1 MESLGIIRY
10 YFTILLLC
18 CLKFCTFALQRLKH
32 NTMKL
37 IKKLITL
44 ILVFIAII
52 VGAYAYFGGFTKIV
66 LKVEETGG
74 EMVVYRE
81 MQGSYGKSADL
92 MKSIGEELVSDFEV
106 NVSKGIGIYYD
117 NPNEIATDD
126 LHWEIGAIIQ
136 TDDKNKI
143 EDLKKTFSIKTLP
156 IQEYISVDMP
166 MKGFFSIMVGTFK
179 VYPKIEEYLKD
190 NGFSD
195 EVPIMEIYDNQ
206 NKIIT
211 YRVAL
216 VKK

>member
-1 MESLGIIRY
+1 
-10 YFTILLLC
+10 
-18 CLKFCTFALQRLKH
+18 
-32 NTMKL
+32 MKL
-37 IKKLITL
+37 IKKILTVL
-44 ILVFIAII
+44 LVFVAII
-52 VGAYAYFGGFTKIV
+52 IGIYAYFGGFAKIEF
-66 LKVEETGG
+66 KAEEGGG

-81 MQGSYGKSADL
+81 MIGSYGKNGDL
-92 MKSIGEELVSDFEV
+92 MKSIAEELEKDFEIKV
-106 NVSKGIGIYYD
+106 FQGIGIYYD

-179 VYPKIEEYLKD
+179 VYPKIEDYLKD
-190 NGFSD
+190 NGFSE

-216 VKK
+216 VKKRA